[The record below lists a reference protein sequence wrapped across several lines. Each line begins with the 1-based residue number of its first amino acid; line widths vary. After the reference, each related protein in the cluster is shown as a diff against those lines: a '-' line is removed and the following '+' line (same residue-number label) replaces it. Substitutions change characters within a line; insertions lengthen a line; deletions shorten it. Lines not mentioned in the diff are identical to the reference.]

1 MQAAVAVCIFVLYI
15 VVYAQKQY
23 EKIVHQFPKK
33 PFADT
38 PSLVFD
44 LFRIIVYNS
53 IDMYFTKSN

>member
-23 EKIVHQFPKK
+23 GKIVHQFPKK

-38 PSLVFD
+38 PLLVFD
-44 LFRIIVYNS
+44 LFGIIVYNS